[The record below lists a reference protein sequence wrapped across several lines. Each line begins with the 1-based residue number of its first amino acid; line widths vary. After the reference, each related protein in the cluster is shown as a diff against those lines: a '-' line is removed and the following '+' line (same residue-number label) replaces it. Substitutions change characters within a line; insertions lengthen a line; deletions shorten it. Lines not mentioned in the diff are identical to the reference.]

1 VSYHSFEDLEVWKH
15 GCRLAVRVY
24 EVLKGCKDY
33 GLKDQMTRAA
43 ISIPSNISEGAERD
57 SKAEFI
63 RFLHIAKGS
72 AAELRTQV
80 YIARQIGVI
89 DGETQKELVEELKK
103 ISAMLHALIIR
114 NDIINCANY

>member
-1 VSYHSFEDLEVWKH
+1 MPVGCTGLRGFKELQRLRPERPDDQGSYQHSKQH
-15 GCRLAVRVY
+15 GGRRR
-24 EVLKGCKDY
+24 KGF
-33 GLKDQMTRAA
+33 
-43 ISIPSNISEGAERD
+43 
-57 SKAEFI
+57 KAEFI

-103 ISAMLHALIIR
+103 ISAMLHALIRSIR
-114 NDIINCANY
+114 DSSPSA